1 MYSWLWGCP
10 EEFCF
15 FFCLNHL
22 SPVLDFFLIT
32 HIRIPTA
39 HVQNG
44 TGFVFNF
51 FLSFFVT
58 GLQAEVKFPHLR
70 GLVSCVSRAYLTVR
84 ETIYVFPILSPCLK
98 RIWSYEH
105 EPRAPAPGVS
115 IALAPTHHSGCE
127 SPLFLIPENF
137 LFLAWVWLSFLFFF
151 FWWHFI
157 QHLEWSGSGL
167 R

>member
-1 MYSWLWGCP
+1 MCRMAQALFLIS
-10 EEFCF
+10 
-15 FFCLNHL
+15 
-22 SPVLDFFLIT
+22 FFL
-32 HIRIPTA
+32 
-39 HVQNG
+39 
-44 TGFVFNF
+44 
-51 FLSFFVT
+51 FFVT

-84 ETIYVFPILSPCLK
+84 EAIYVFPVLSPCLK

-137 LFLAWVWLSFLFFF
+137 LFLAWVWLSFFCFFLVTF
-151 FWWHFI
+151 YPAFGVEWVWSTLGQSFTMTVIFLHRRKLTFI
-157 QHLEWSGSGL
+157 LSANVTEST
-167 R
+167 RF